1 NYRFTTSTYNPAD
14 LTFQVVL
21 YEDGRFEYR
30 YGKMDGPHEATR
42 ARWATIGAQSRD
54 CPSNTC
60 PFGVQLV
67 RQSEQVHGL
76 EGRVYRFDGL
86 HDYRADASTFP
97 VPMDGSM
104 TFKPAETRTYTLRSW
119 NGHSEDEREIRV
131 VVHPRARLQAWTEP
145 LEPAPGEP
153 VDLHWSGV
161 ALTSL
166 VIEDEQRTVI
176 HTASPTEL
184 ESGSIALG
192 AVPQGTYRYTLRGVG
207 QLPRDQVVE

>member
-1 NYRFTTSTYNPAD
+1 VATGDLVIPVQNNANGSKLDIAPFWDSMVASDGSDGQLGTLWWEFVEGEVDRIVIQWTNYRFTTSTYNPAD

-86 HDYRADASTFP
+86 H
-97 VPMDGSM
+97 
-104 TFKPAETRTYTLRSW
+104 
-119 NGHSEDEREIRV
+119 
-131 VVHPRARLQAWTEP
+131 
-145 LEPAPGEP
+145 
-153 VDLHWSGV
+153 
-161 ALTSL
+161 
-166 VIEDEQRTVI
+166 
-176 HTASPTEL
+176 
-184 ESGSIALG
+184 
-192 AVPQGTYRYTLRGVG
+192 
-207 QLPRDQVVE
+207 